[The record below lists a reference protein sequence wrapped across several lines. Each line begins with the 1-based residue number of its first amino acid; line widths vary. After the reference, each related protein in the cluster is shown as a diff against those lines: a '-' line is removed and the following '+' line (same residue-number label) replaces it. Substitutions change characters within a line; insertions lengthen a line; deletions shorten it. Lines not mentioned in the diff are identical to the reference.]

1 MPTIE
6 LITEINAPLSVVF
19 DLSRSVDVHVESLAH
34 TNERPIAGVKSGCMG
49 MDDWVTW
56 QAKHLGFTW
65 KLTSLITEF
74 DSPHSFTDEM
84 VQGPF
89 KMMVHRHT
97 FLDEA
102 GRTVMKDVFEYEAP
116 MGWLGRLADVVFL
129 RSYMQKLLSS
139 RNAVLKANAEKR

>member
-1 MPTIE
+1 
-6 LITEINAPLSVVF
+6 
-19 DLSRSVDVHVESLAH
+19 
-34 TNERPIAGVKSGCMG
+34 MG

-56 QAKHLGFTW
+56 QAQHLGFTW

-97 FLDEA
+97 FSEEG

-116 MGWLGRLADVVFL
+116 LGVLGQLIDIIYL
-129 RSYMQKLLSS
+129 KSYMMRLLIK
-139 RNAVLKANAEKR
+139 RNEVIKRIAEGSKA